1 MLARKEVVG
10 VGADVDA
17 VRVGV
22 EEGESIEVEE
32 VGENIEEEE
41 ENSGEEEVNSER
53 EEVNSGEGANIE
65 GGEVITEG
73 EVNTEGEGEGEKV
86 GEKAEVEAGVE
97 EKVEVVEEVIVVE
110 AIVVEAAGVELNK
123 LIVAGVLG
131 AVMLGL
137 RSLPQT
143 QVIIMETE
151 VGHRMAGG
159 REQSPKQETPVITTG
174 GRQKKG
180 LASRLLQMKVTTT
193 MPGHH

>member
-22 EEGESIEVEE
+22 GESIEVEE

-65 GGEVITEG
+65 GGEMITEG
-73 EVNTEGEGEGEKV
+73 EVNIEGEGEGEKV
-86 GEKAEVEAGVE
+86 EVEAGVE
-97 EKVEVVEEVIVVE
+97 ERDEVVEEVIVVE

-193 MPGHH
+193 MPGHL